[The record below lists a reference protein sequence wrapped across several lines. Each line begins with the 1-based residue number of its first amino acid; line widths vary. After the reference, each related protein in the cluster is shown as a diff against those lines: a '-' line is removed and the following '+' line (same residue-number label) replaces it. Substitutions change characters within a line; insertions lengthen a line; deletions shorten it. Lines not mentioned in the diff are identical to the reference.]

1 MNSDQAV
8 ELARKTLEVTLLICG
23 PILVIATVVGLVV
36 SIFQVVTSIQ
46 DTTVS
51 TVPRLAAVAAVAF
64 LLSPW
69 MFHEMVSFTV
79 SLLGDFHPFIH

>member
-1 MNSDQAV
+1 MNSDQAI
-8 ELARKTLEVTLLICG
+8 ELARQTLEITLLICG
-23 PILVIATVVGLVV
+23 PMLVIAMGVGLVV
-36 SIFQVVTSIQ
+36 SIFQVVTSVQ

-64 LLSPW
+64 VLSPW

-79 SLLGDFHPFIH
+79 RILADFHPYLN

>member
-1 MNSDQAV
+1 MHSDQAV
-8 ELARKTLEVTLLICG
+8 QLARQTLEITLLICG

-51 TVPRLAAVAAVAF
+51 TVPRLAAVAATAF
-64 LLSPW
+64 FFTPW
-69 MFHEMVSFTV
+69 MFREMVSFTV
-79 SLLGDFHPFIH
+79 HLLGDLHPYLH

>member
-8 ELARKTLEVTLLICG
+8 ELARKTLEMTLLICG

-64 LLSPW
+64 VLSPW
-69 MFHEMVSFTV
+69 MFREMVSFTV
-79 SLLGDFHPFIH
+79 HLLGDFHPFLH